1 MIQPAR
7 PSQLKSFFN
16 KSKLPAC
23 YRGYRHNTGRAIIS
37 APSNILDNNKKIN
50 NKINANDQNRPKSS
64 PYSRPSTTSL
74 TSRNKNNCIAN
85 VFTYN
90 KLKREME
97 KQVDINTK
105 QNKII
110 AALEKK
116 VKTLQSK
123 LLVERNENDQLRNR
137 INETTLVNEMADAY
151 LRSLL
156 QQQKST

>member
-16 KSKLPAC
+16 KNKLPAC
-23 YRGYRHNTGRAIIS
+23 YRGYRHNIGRRAVIS
-37 APSNILDNNKKIN
+37 APSNIVDNNNNMKKIN
-50 NKINANDQNRPKSS
+50 NNDQDRPKSS
-64 PYSRPSTTSL
+64 PYSRPSTTSS
-74 TSRNKNNCIAN
+74 TSRNQHNCIADT
-85 VFTYN
+85 FTYN

-116 VKTLQSK
+116 VKSLQSK
-123 LLVERNENDQLRNR
+123 LLIERNENEQLRNR
-137 INETTLVNEMADAY
+137 VNETILVNEMADAY

-156 QQQKST
+156 QQEKSK